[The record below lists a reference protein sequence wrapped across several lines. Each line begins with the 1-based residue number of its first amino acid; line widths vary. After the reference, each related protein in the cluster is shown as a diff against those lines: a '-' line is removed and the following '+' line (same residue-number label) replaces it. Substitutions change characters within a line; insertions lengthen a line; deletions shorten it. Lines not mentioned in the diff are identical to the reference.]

1 MIKYNINGKE
11 YNIVAIAYNNRIIKK
26 LIKSNRVIN
35 LNSTGISCFSGDVW
49 RGELPWLGNETWK
62 S

>member
-1 MIKYNINGKE
+1 MIKIQKNGTVYNIKA
-11 YNIVAIAYNNRIIKK
+11 VAIGNRKLSK
-26 LIKSNRVIN
+26 LIIGGRNYLDN
-35 LNSTGISCFSGDVW
+35 EGISCFSSGVW